1 MFKLD
6 KKTLT
11 ELAGLGI
18 GSAGAAYVQQKV
30 LTKADGTS
38 VFGSGQTA
46 GILTDV
52 APAVIGL
59 ALQGQGAFLK
69 EAGKGMIAASIGGLI
84 KKNVPLGISGMDTL
98 LGEAATEVEPTGS
111 SDRPLMGYSSNS
123 TDFTSGDSGEMDF

>member
-98 LGEAATEVEPTGS
+98 LGEVATEVEPTGS

-123 TDFTSGDSGEMDF
+123 TDFTAGDSGEMDF

>member
-38 VFGSGQTA
+38 VFGEGQTA
-46 GILTDV
+46 TILADV

-98 LGEAATEVEPTGS
+98 LGEVATEVEPTGS